1 MHKKLF
7 IPGPVEVREDILKAM
22 STLMIGHRTQEFKDL
37 MGSLRK
43 PLQKLMYTKND
54 VLISTS
60 SGSGFMEGAI
70 RNCVSKKV
78 LNCVNGAFSKKWAD
92 IAAGCGKQNE
102 VVKVDFGKAIKP
114 GMIDEKLSSGEFDAV
129 CVTHNETSTGVMNN
143 LEELSEVIK
152 KYPDVIFMVDCVS
165 SLAGVKIE
173 VDKLGVDVC
182 LASSQK
188 ALALPP
194 GLAVASISEKA
205 YKKAEG
211 VKGRGYYFDFLEL
224 KKSYD
229 KDQTPYTP
237 SISHM
242 YALKLQMESIM
253 KEGLDN
259 RFERHKKMAEFV
271 RNWAKEKGF
280 EMFSEQGYESNTVSC
295 ITDTKGMDLK
305 KLKAEM
311 GSKGYS
317 IDTGYRK
324 LNEKL
329 AEAGK
334 PLTFRIAHMGDA
346 TLEDVKK
353 LLDGFNEFIGGI

>member
-1 MHKKLF
+1 VHKKLF

-37 MGSLRK
+37 MGSLRE
-43 PLQKLMYTKND
+43 PLQKLMYTNND

-92 IAAGCGKQNE
+92 IAVGCGKQND

-114 GMIDEKLSSGEFDAV
+114 DMIDEKLSSGEFDAV

-143 LEELSEVIK
+143 LEELSEVVK
-152 KYPDVIFMVDCVS
+152 KYPDVLFLVDCVS

-173 VDKLGVDVC
+173 VDKLGIDVC

-205 YKKAEG
+205 YKKAEK
-211 VKGRGYYFDFLEL
+211 VEGRGYYFDFLGL
-224 KKSYD
+224 KKSYE

-242 YALKLQMESIM
+242 YALQLQLKTIME
-253 KEGLDN
+253 EGLDN
-259 RFERHKKMAEFV
+259 RFERHKQMADFV

-280 EMFSEQGYESNTVSC
+280 ELFAEEGYRSNTVSC
-295 ITDTKGMDLK
+295 ISNTKGIDFNK
-305 KLKAEM
+305 VKEEM
-311 GSKGYS
+311 GKKGYG
-317 IDTGYRK
+317 IDSGYRK
-324 LNEKL
+324 LNAKL
-329 AEAGK
+329 EEAGK
-334 PLTFRIAHMGDA
+334 PLTFRIAHMGDT
-346 TLEDVKK
+346 TLDDVKK
-353 LLDGFNEFIGGI
+353 LLEEIESVGGM